1 MSAISEIGGDK
12 QTVEGS
18 LNATHNRLKCYIN
31 DQITILDD
39 MMSTIESFY
48 KTEKHTHER
57 MQSSLQK
64 SLEHAQS
71 MSYLGSSVIGST
83 WTTAIKELLEHY
95 SQREAS
101 YPVLKQ
107 VTLENLK
114 KLKNEKIDEHNKILL
129 YDEEII
135 KEMVDIERRTIKTKR
150 AYDDVCERLRQHLNL
165 AKEKE
170 SGIKRLQHKILPKN
184 ELDKLETSVVDTRNM
199 YILHVQQMNYALKF
213 YIEQFIVDLD
223 KLLVC
228 DLFPQIEQILDDLV
242 YSEYKRLRETLQRAI
257 HAAVEDGDEQK
268 RRLLPKTFQNYPL
281 ILLTHQSDQINIE
294 DKHQGQLTSCYT
306 SAVNDLRDADQQIQ
320 LALESSVLSAQQNKD
335 SRMDTSK
342 IRLKRM
348 EMRKSV
354 ASFIIDTL
362 ETLVPNIKT
371 IPTSNRTTS
380 KIIGGLRP
388 FISGSK
394 TENPVVDNTIST
406 SPNEND
412 TSPTNIVLTPTFP
425 CQAIVLYD
433 FEGANEDEMSVR
445 KDDKIFIESKPEYE
459 GWLIAKGRDRSGL
472 VPEAY
477 VQLISSTVVPLDQGS
492 TKTITMGTIID
503 KSLQKKKTSTNNTN
517 TISSSPSKV
526 DDDAEYFSDD

>member
-1 MSAISEIGGDK
+1 MTATSEIGGDK

-18 LNATHNRLKCYIN
+18 LNAIHNRLKCYTN
-31 DQITILDD
+31 DQITIIDD

-64 SLEHAQS
+64 SFEHAQS
-71 MSYLGSSVIGST
+71 MSYLGQSIIGSS
-83 WTTAIKELLEHY
+83 WTTALKELMEHY

-101 YPVLKQ
+101 YPVLRQ
-107 VTLENLK
+107 VILENLK
-114 KLKNEKIDEHNKILL
+114 KIKNEKVDEHNKILL

-135 KEMVDIERRTIKTKR
+135 REMVDVERRTIKAKR
-150 AYDDVCERLRQHLNL
+150 AYDDACERLRHHQNS

-170 SGIKRLQHKILPKN
+170 SSIKRLHNKILPKN
-184 ELDKLETSVVDTRNM
+184 ELDRLETSVVDTRNM

-228 DLFPQIEQILDDLV
+228 DLFPQIEQVLDDLV
-242 YSEYKRLRETLQRAI
+242 YVEYKRLRDTLQHAI

-268 RRLLPKTFQNYPL
+268 RRLLPKIFQNYPL
-281 ILLTHQSDQINIE
+281 TILADQSDQINTE
-294 DKHQGQLTSCYT
+294 DKYQGQLSSCYA
-306 SAVNDLRDADQQIQ
+306 SSVNELRDADQQIQ
-320 LALESSVLSAQQNKD
+320 SALESSVLNAQQNKD
-335 SRMDTSK
+335 SRMDASK

-348 EMRKSV
+348 EMRKSM
-354 ASFIIDTL
+354 ASFVIDTL
-362 ETLVPNIKT
+362 DILVPNIKT
-371 IPTSNRTTS
+371 ISASTRSTS
-380 KIIGGLRP
+380 KFIGGLRP
-388 FISGSK
+388 FISTSK
-394 TENPVVDNTIST
+394 TENPPIDATVATT
-406 SPNEND
+406 SSESD
-412 TSPTNIVLTPTFP
+412 TSSTNIVSTPTFP

-433 FEGANEDEMSVR
+433 FEGTNEDEMSVR
-445 KDDKIFIESKPEYE
+445 KDDKVFIESKPEYE

-477 VQLISSTVVPLDQGS
+477 VQLISSNVVPLEQGS
-492 TKTITMGTIID
+492 VKTAID
-503 KSLQKKKTSTNNTN
+503 KSSRKKKTSTNNTN
-517 TISSSPSKV
+517 VISSSPSKL